1 MLAPVTRPASS
12 REAKVSGSPPWEP
25 AVKPDSE
32 LPWAKVPAPQAIT
45 GRGTANLPRPASRSA
60 GDSAVAAGGLSGS
73 GHADEAETSNGR
85 GGGAGGDDHGADA
98 DAPIYTWNPGATTET
113 FPSVPRDEG

>member
-12 REAKVSGSPPWEP
+12 RAAKVSGSPPWEP

-32 LPWAKVPAPQAIT
+32 LPWTNVPAPQAINA
-45 GRGTANLPRPASRSA
+45 RGTANLPRPASRPA
-60 GDSAVAAGGLSGS
+60 GDSAAAGGAPPGS
-73 GHADEAETSNGR
+73 GRADEVAASSGR
-85 GGGAGGDDHGADA
+85 SADDAHSADA

-113 FPSVPRDEG
+113 FPSVPGDED